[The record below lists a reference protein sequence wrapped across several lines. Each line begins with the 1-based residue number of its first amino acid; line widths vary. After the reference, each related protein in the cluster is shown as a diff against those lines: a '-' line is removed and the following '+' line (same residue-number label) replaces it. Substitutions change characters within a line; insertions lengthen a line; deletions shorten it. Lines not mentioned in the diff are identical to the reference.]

1 MTGHRLVASGA
12 KPSSPTDHA
21 APEGDLPM
29 SLLLPLAA
37 VSAVAA
43 VLWWVRRQLAADQES
58 VRRFTNRKKGNRR

>member
-1 MTGHRLVASGA
+1 
-12 KPSSPTDHA
+12 
-21 APEGDLPM
+21 M